1 MESVS
6 SLFIALVMVELAP
19 VGLNESMILRV
30 FALFETL

>member
-1 MESVS
+1 MDLVS

-19 VGLNESMILRV
+19 LGLNENMILGV